1 MFYSTGPMLVA
12 GIEPSNVSVFHP
24 LISKKI
30 GSRHVTWQKIHF
42 NKSARS
48 RHKLLN
54 QNKAGRLTR
63 QAG

>member
-1 MFYSTGPMLVA
+1 MLVA
-12 GIEPSNVSVFHP
+12 GIEPSNVSVFYSY
-24 LISKKI
+24 ISKKI
-30 GSRHVTWQKIHF
+30 DCSRYISLQKIHF